1 VVTAGRRRGPTT
13 GHEPDWQATH
23 RGAAAWT
30 IIEAMRLRITTE
42 PQQGASYDQLLAV
55 ARCAEEEGFDAYFR
69 SDHYLRMGK
78 GDGLPGPSDAWTTL
92 AGLARDTSRLRL
104 GTLLTPATFR
114 WPGSLAL
121 IVAQV
126 DAMSGGRVE
135 LGLGA
140 GWYEEEHLAYGIPF
154 PGSTGERFERL
165 EEQLAIVIGLWQTPE
180 GKTFDYQGRHY
191 QLESSPALPK
201 PVQRPHPPV
210 IVGGKGPSRTP
221 RLAARFADEFN
232 APFLPPADARL
243 QYQNVRNACEAA
255 GRDPASMRFSFAA
268 VTCCGSD
275 AAEIARRAGAI
286 RRKEV
291 TLRAKEVCGTPAE
304 VVDRLGAWADAGAE
318 TAYLQIL
325 DLSDLDH
332 LRLIGREV
340 LPALR
345 D

>member
-1 VVTAGRRRGPTT
+1 
-13 GHEPDWQATH
+13 
-23 RGAAAWT
+23 
-30 IIEAMRLRITTE
+30 
-42 PQQGASYDQLLAV
+42 
-55 ARCAEEEGFDAYFR
+55 
-69 SDHYLRMGK
+69 
-78 GDGLPGPSDAWTTL
+78 
-92 AGLARDTSRLRL
+92 
-104 GTLLTPATFR
+104 
-114 WPGSLAL
+114 
-121 IVAQV
+121 
-126 DAMSGGRVE
+126 MSGGRVE

-140 GWYEEEHLAYGIPF
+140 GWYEQEHLAYGIPF
-154 PGSTGERFERL
+154 PSSTGERFERL
-165 EEQLAIVIGLWQTPE
+165 EEQLAIVTGLWQTPPGE
-180 GKTFDYQGRHY
+180 TFGYQGRHF
-191 QLESSPALPK
+191 QLDSSPALPK
-201 PVQRPHPPV
+201 PVQRPHPPI

-232 APFLPPADARL
+232 APFLPPADARR

-268 VTCCGSD
+268 VTCCGAD

-286 RRKEV
+286 RRKEA

-304 VVDRLGAWADAGAE
+304 VVDRLGEWADAGAE

-345 D
+345 DVEIPGPDESMALRGRSAPHAPTATSINRLGNLPFQRQPGANGRASSVLPQDPLQEVDTRPAHGNGHGRVGNHPLDTVEAAGPDVQVADATGLPDAVGVGHVLIPEGLHGGALDVGGGQS